1 MIRNFNLEEI
11 RNVNINHIMSFK
23 DGVNVIN
30 GLIRSGLTNDLI
42 KLISNKILDEKINCY
57 YFDTEMTDKLFIRR
71 LIYLSL
77 DKYEITHN
85 IFHEFNPNPTAD
97 DMIKHIKDTNQ
108 KIDIIGFDNC
118 YTDDDVKILEDV
130 SERIG
135 IPVIC
140 TRRHLKSEY
149 N

>member
-130 SERIG
+130 SERIS